1 DLASIR
7 TWLRVPYCI
16 GAHMDR
22 EGCAFAYLSPDVD
35 NAGQRAWL
43 QFPQIKWHDGGLMAI
58 ACALMELAVRVVIY
72 PTLLSD
78 SCLTAPTGTRSRALC
93 ITSTPA
99 SIFLVIHRR
108 PRRAPLPSSRRVA
121 VTLSPT

>member
-1 DLASIR
+1 MQLLLMQHQEEWLRRVNERLRAQRKDLASIR

-72 PTLLSD
+72 PTLLSAH
-78 SCLTAPTGTRSRALC
+78 STA
-93 ITSTPA
+93 
-99 SIFLVIHRR
+99 V
-108 PRRAPLPSSRRVA
+108 
-121 VTLSPT
+121 